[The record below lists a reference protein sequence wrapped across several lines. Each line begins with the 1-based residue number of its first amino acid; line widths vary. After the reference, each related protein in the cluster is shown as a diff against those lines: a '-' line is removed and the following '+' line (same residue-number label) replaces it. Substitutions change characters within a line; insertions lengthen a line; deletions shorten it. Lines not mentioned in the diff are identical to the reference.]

1 MSVRDTLIAVGQ
13 GLVLIAGFALPVA
26 TFPDSG
32 VWSGTLGAVV
42 VAVSL
47 LAGLVLSGLL
57 GLLRESR

>member
-13 GLVLIAGFALPVA
+13 GLILIAGFALPVA

-47 LAGLVLSGLL
+47 FAGLVLSGLL

>member
-13 GLVLIAGFALPVA
+13 GLILIAGFALPVA